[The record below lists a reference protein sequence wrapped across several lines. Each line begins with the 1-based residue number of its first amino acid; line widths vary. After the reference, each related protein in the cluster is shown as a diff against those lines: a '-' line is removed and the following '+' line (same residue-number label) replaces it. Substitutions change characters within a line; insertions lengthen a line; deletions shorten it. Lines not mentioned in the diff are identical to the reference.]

1 MLAGG
6 ILQLDVSK
14 IPNKSEELSA
24 AIRVTVNN
32 GAEVELEQQTVD
44 YPEAIFAVLPDIKNV
59 QNGEPPF
66 LEALKD
72 R

>member
-6 ILQLDVSK
+6 ILPLDVSK

-32 GAEVELEQQTVD
+32 DAEVELEQQTVVSLD
-44 YPEAIFAVLPDIKNV
+44 AGFREETNRGSTRSAHS
-59 QNGEPPF
+59 
-66 LEALKD
+66 
-72 R
+72 

>member
-32 GAEVELEQQTVD
+32 GAEVELEQQTGVS
-44 YPEAIFAVLPDIKNV
+44 L
-59 QNGEPPF
+59 QGGMRGETGRVAAGMATPF
-66 LEALKD
+66 FCLATC
-72 R
+72 RS

>member
-32 GAEVELEQQTVD
+32 GAEVELEQQTVLNLVKSKQRTHFS
-44 YPEAIFAVLPDIKNV
+44 E
-59 QNGEPPF
+59 
-66 LEALKD
+66 
-72 R
+72 

>member
-6 ILQLDVSK
+6 ILQVDVSK

-32 GAEVELEQQTVD
+32 DAEFELEQQTVNCFLTS
-44 YPEAIFAVLPDIKNV
+44 AILPTAI
-59 QNGEPPF
+59 G
-66 LEALKD
+66 
-72 R
+72 

>member
-6 ILQLDVSK
+6 ILQVDVSK

-32 GAEVELEQQTVD
+32 GAEVELKQQTVVSLG
-44 YPEAIFAVLPDIKNV
+44 AGGQAK
-59 QNGEPPF
+59 
-66 LEALKD
+66 
-72 R
+72 